1 MTNPVPRIYVLCSA
15 ILVLF
20 IAWAVIAARPW
31 VSPPTAKADPRLAA
45 LARREVRLRHDAVVV
60 RRIVNR
66 RWHTYTIA
74 LRDRRH
80 AIRLA
85 ERRHRTQLLAAHA
98 AQVAASSAARLAST
112 QTYSAPSYSSSSSSP
127 APAVRVVTLPPI
139 TVTRTS

>member
-31 VSPPTAKADPRLAA
+31 VAPPTAKADPRLAA

-66 RWHTYTIA
+66 RWRRYTIA
-74 LRDRRH
+74 LRDRRRT
-80 AIRLA
+80 IRLV
-85 ERRHRTQLLAAHA
+85 ERRHHAQLIAAHA
-98 AQVAASSAARLAST
+98 AQVAAASAARLAAT
-112 QTYSAPSYSSSSSSP
+112 QTYSAPSYSSSSA

-139 TVTRTS
+139 TVTRSS